1 MQTKSERT
9 GTAGARRVRSPV
21 MQDFGGDTEAARIWQ
36 HIKWTL
42 EDRKHTSKCR
52 EWTREEIERVYGK

>member
-1 MQTKSERT
+1 
-9 GTAGARRVRSPV
+9 